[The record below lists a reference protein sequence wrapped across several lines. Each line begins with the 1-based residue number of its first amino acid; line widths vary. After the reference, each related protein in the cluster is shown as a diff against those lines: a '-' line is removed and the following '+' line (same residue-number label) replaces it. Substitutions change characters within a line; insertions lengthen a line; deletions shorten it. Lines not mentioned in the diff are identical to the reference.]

1 MEGLIN
7 HVLKEQAFMTALTS
21 LLIVLVGYLTSK
33 VNFLKS
39 LADERTESLKSIKRG
54 SLRNEYLQIYNSKDF
69 TYSQKYGLTR
79 AIIKDYK
86 KLNGNHY
93 IRELDTQLKEAMENE
108 ARQQNL

>member
-1 MEGLIN
+1 MEELFN
-7 HVLKEQAFMTALTS
+7 HILKEQAFMTALTT

-54 SLRNEYLQIYNSKDF
+54 SLRNEYIQIYNSKDF
-69 TYSQKYGLTR
+69 TYYQKYGLTR
-79 AIIKDYK
+79 DIVKNYK

-93 IRELDTQLKEAMENE
+93 ISELDAQLKEDMENE

>member
-7 HVLKEQAFMTALTS
+7 HILKEQAFMTALTT
-21 LLIVLVGYLTSK
+21 LLIVLMGYLTSK
-33 VNFLKS
+33 VNYLKS

-54 SLRNEYLQIYNSKDF
+54 SLRNEYLQIYHSKDF

-79 AIIKDYK
+79 DIIKEYK